1 MPTYVYEEILPDGES
16 GERFEIVQSMK
27 EEPLTVH
34 PTTGRPVRRVPV
46 VPYISGLFSEAAAKS
61 NLSEK
66 KLEQK
71 GLPNTSRWAMESTK
85 SERGRAPIF
94 CIATKP

>member
-71 GLPNTSRWAMESTK
+71 GFTK
-85 SERGRAPIF
+85 YVKMGDGVYEKRTGKGPDLLHRD
-94 CIATKP
+94 